1 MARWARAHAGTHS
14 AVIFVR
20 LSKDIP
26 VKKNLS
32 GCVFFTIVIAA
43 TVLTGCRLDSEQVQ
57 ISDGNLYGVAENT
70 ILTCSDGIDNDNNGY
85 KDCED
90 PNCKTRGTAEAP
102 GPGDT
107 VCPDQEDNIYVCSD
121 GLDNDGDGFID
132 CEDNSCKSTASCCV
146 ATGNESTKEA
156 CSDGIDNDCNGYIDC
171 ADKNCSTLQHCTSL
185 KCPSG
190 TEPEDTFE
198 KCTDGIDNDCNGYKD
213 CEDNSCKKSKDPI
226 IAQYCR
232 LINCPSYVDGN
243 TEDSYEA
250 CSDGI
255 DNDCSGYIDC
265 KDNSCKK
272 SEDPQIKQY
281 CANTPKPSCVYR
293 APEYDIVTCSDG
305 IDNDC
310 SGLADCADPTCKNSS
325 DPDVQAYC
333 RKILED
339 LANAAIPNLPT
350 AIPEFN
356 AELCSDGKDNDFNG
370 VADCADPNCIALNLE
385 YCSVKLTQEP
395 PARPANFATLSA
407 SARAAILA
415 NEKDLC
421 TDNIDNDRD
430 GLVDCEEY
438 QCMLR
443 SLQTLTGD
451 EAVYQFTCQ
460 TSTAQ

>member
-171 ADKNCSTLQHCTSL
+171 ADNSCSTLQHCISRPEPNPKIPL
-185 KCPSG
+185 K
-190 TEPEDTFE
+190 
-198 KCTDGIDNDCNGYKD
+198 N
-213 CEDNSCKKSKDPI
+213 
-226 IAQYCR
+226 
-232 LINCPSYVDGN
+232 V
-243 TEDSYEA
+243 
-250 CSDGI
+250 
-255 DNDCSGYIDC
+255 
-265 KDNSCKK
+265 
-272 SEDPQIKQY
+272 
-281 CANTPKPSCVYR
+281 
-293 APEYDIVTCSDG
+293 
-305 IDNDC
+305 
-310 SGLADCADPTCKNSS
+310 
-325 DPDVQAYC
+325 
-333 RKILED
+333 
-339 LANAAIPNLPT
+339 PT
-350 AIPEFN
+350 ASITTATATKTAKTIPAKN
-356 AELCSDGKDNDFNG
+356 QKIPSSPST
-370 VADCADPNCIALNLE
+370 VA
-385 YCSVKLTQEP
+385 
-395 PARPANFATLSA
+395 
-407 SARAAILA
+407 
-415 NEKDLC
+415 
-421 TDNIDNDRD
+421 
-430 GLVDCEEY
+430 
-438 QCMLR
+438 
-443 SLQTLTGD
+443 
-451 EAVYQFTCQ
+451 
-460 TSTAQ
+460 

>member
-1 MARWARAHAGTHS
+1 M
-14 AVIFVR
+14 
-20 LSKDIP
+20 
-26 VKKNLS
+26 KKNLS

-146 ATGNESTKEA
+146 ATGDESTEEE
-156 CSDGIDNDCNGYIDC
+156 CSDGIDNDCDGYIDC
-171 ADKNCSTLQHCTSL
+171 ADKSCSTLQHCISL

-255 DNDCSGYIDC
+255 DNDC
-265 KDNSCKK
+265 N
-272 SEDPQIKQY
+272 
-281 CANTPKPSCVYR
+281 
-293 APEYDIVTCSDG
+293 
-305 IDNDC
+305 
-310 SGLADCADPTCKNSS
+310 GLADCADPTCKNSS

>member
-146 ATGNESTKEA
+146 ATGDESTE
-156 CSDGIDNDCNGYIDC
+156 
-171 ADKNCSTLQHCTSL
+171 
-185 KCPSG
+185 
-190 TEPEDTFE
+190 EE
-198 KCTDGIDNDCNGYKD
+198 
-213 CEDNSCKKSKDPI
+213 
-226 IAQYCR
+226 
-232 LINCPSYVDGN
+232 
-243 TEDSYEA
+243 
-250 CSDGI
+250 
-255 DNDCSGYIDC
+255 
-265 KDNSCKK
+265 
-272 SEDPQIKQY
+272 
-281 CANTPKPSCVYR
+281 
-293 APEYDIVTCSDG
+293 CSDG